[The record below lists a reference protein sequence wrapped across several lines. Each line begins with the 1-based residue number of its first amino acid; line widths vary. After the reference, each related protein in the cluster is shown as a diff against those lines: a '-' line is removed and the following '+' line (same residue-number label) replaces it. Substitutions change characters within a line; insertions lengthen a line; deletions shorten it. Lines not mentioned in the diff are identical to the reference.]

1 MFPAAPVQPIPITAY
16 AACTALGTGLAN
28 TIEGVLSGR
37 SGLRAPDVELPFTTL
52 CGVVA
57 DLPPLGDSL
66 VAFDSRAA
74 RIVHRLLDDVA
85 GAVESAVRRHG
96 ADRVGVFLGTSV
108 GGLEQTEAALR
119 IHRATGALPDD
130 YDLRRKHSL
139 HAVVDLTRARFGL
152 RGPGYTVS
160 TACSSSGKV
169 FACAQRLLRLG
180 VIDAAIVGGVD
191 ALCRTT
197 LYGFHSLG
205 ILSARACRPFGLGRD
220 GLNLGE
226 GGAVF
231 VLEREGDG
239 RAMLLGVGEGSDGYH
254 MSSPDPEG
262 HGSRA
267 AMLGALAQAGLDAA
281 VVDHINAHGTGTPQ
295 NDAVESRVVAEVFG
309 RDVPTVSTKG
319 ATGHCLGAA
328 GAIEAAIALASLE
341 EGRIPPSL
349 GSSPLD
355 PGVGIHI
362 NLAPASLRCR
372 VVLSNSFGF
381 GGSNVSLLLGAA

>member
-1 MFPAAPVQPIPITAY
+1 MVHAAPVPPLPITAY
-16 AACTALGTGLAN
+16 AACTALGTGLAA
-28 TIEGVLSGR
+28 TLDGVLSGR
-37 SGLRAPDVELPFTTL
+37 SGLRAPDAELPFTTV
-52 CGVVA
+52 CGVVPE
-57 DLPPLGDSL
+57 LPPLGDPLSS
-66 VAFDSRAA
+66 FDSRAA
-74 RIVHRLLDDVA
+74 RIVHHLLDDLA
-85 GAVESAVRRHG
+85 APVEAAARRRG

-108 GGLEQTEAALR
+108 GGLEQTETAV
-119 IHRATGALPDD
+119 RAYRTAGALPDD
-130 YDLRRKHSL
+130 YHLRRKHSL
-139 HAVVDLTRARFGL
+139 HAIVDLTRARLGL

-169 FACAQRLLRLG
+169 FACAQRLIALG
-180 VIDAAIVGGVD
+180 VIDAAVVGGVD

-226 GGAVF
+226 GGAMF
-231 VLEREGDG
+231 LLERGGEG
-239 RAMLLGVGEGSDGYH
+239 RAVLLGVGEGSDGHH

-267 AMLGALAQAGLDAA
+267 AMRGALAQAGLDPSA
-281 VVDHINAHGTGTPQ
+281 VDHINAHGTGTPQ
-295 NDAVESRVVAEVFG
+295 NDSVESRVIAEVFG
-309 RDVPTVSTKG
+309 REVPTVSTKG

-341 EGRIPPSL
+341 RGAIPPSL

-355 PGVGIHI
+355 PAVGIRV
-362 NLAPASLRCR
+362 NLTPAALRCR

-381 GGSNVSLLLGAA
+381 GGSNVSLLFGAA

>member
-1 MFPAAPVQPIPITAY
+1 MVHAATVPPLPITAY
-16 AACTALGTGLAN
+16 AACTALGADLA
-28 TIEGVLSGR
+28 TTVEGVLSGR
-37 SGLRAPDVELPFTTL
+37 SGLRAPDADLPFATV
-52 CGVVA
+52 CGVVPELA
-57 DLPPLGDSL
+57 PLGDPL
-66 VAFDSRAA
+66 TAFDSRAA
-74 RIVHRLLDDVA
+74 RIIHRLLDHLAAPV
-85 GAVESAVRRHG
+85 GAASRRWG

-108 GGLEQTEAALR
+108 GGLEQTETAVR
-119 IHRATGALPDD
+119 HHRDTGALPAD

-139 HAVVDLTRARFGL
+139 HAVVDLTRTRLGL

-169 FACAQRLLRLG
+169 FACAQRLIALG
-180 VIDAAIVGGVD
+180 VIDAAVVGGVD

-205 ILSARACRPFGLGRD
+205 ILSSRACRPFGLGRD

-226 GGAVF
+226 GGAMF
-231 VLEREGDG
+231 LLEREGEG
-239 RAMLLGVGEGSDGYH
+239 GPRLLGVGEGSDGYH

-267 AMLGALAQAGLDAA
+267 AMRGALAQAGLEPSA
-281 VVDHINAHGTGTPQ
+281 VDHINAHGTGTPQ
-295 NDAVESRVVAEVFG
+295 NDSVESRAIAEVFG

-328 GAIEAAIALASLE
+328 GAIEAAIALACLE
-341 EGRIPPSL
+341 RGAIPPSL
-349 GSSPLD
+349 GSTPLD
-355 PGVGIHI
+355 PAVGIRI
-362 NLAPASLRCR
+362 NPVPAALRCR

-381 GGSNVSLLLGAA
+381 GGSNVSLLFGST